1 MKKYNVFGLR
11 IFILQSLPPLKRY
24 FVDIFCT
31 ARCATNKNKDK
42 ETQHV
47 VLLAFIILLTFYF
60 MLYCISCF
68 NPTIFII

>member
-31 ARCATNKNKDK
+31 ARRATNKNKDK
-42 ETQHV
+42 ETQYV
-47 VLLAFIILLTFYF
+47 IRT
-60 MLYCISCF
+60 LYCLLLLSF
-68 NPTIFII
+68 